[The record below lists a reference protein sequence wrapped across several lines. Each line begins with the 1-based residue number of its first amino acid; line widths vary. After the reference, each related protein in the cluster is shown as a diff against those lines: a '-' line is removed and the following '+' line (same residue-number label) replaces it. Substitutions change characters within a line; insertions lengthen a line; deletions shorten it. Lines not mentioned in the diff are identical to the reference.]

1 MIQSWSFAL
10 AWGIFLVG
18 LVAILVWVVRVERT
32 ERVDHDRWLSQRD
45 MDRRRREAW
54 LREMSGEV

>member
-10 AWGIFLVG
+10 AWAIFLVG
-18 LVAILVWVVRVERT
+18 IVGILVWVVHVERS

-54 LREMSGEV
+54 LKEMSREV

>member
-1 MIQSWSFAL
+1 VIQSWSFAL

-18 LVAILVWVVRVERT
+18 LVGIVVWVVRVERS
-32 ERVDHDRWLSQRD
+32 ERVEHDRWLSQRD